1 MNRING
7 IAMSSSNKIENVLVL
22 QGGGSL
28 GAFGC
33 GVFKALA
40 NKNIKLDIVAG
51 TSIGGINAA
60 IIAGSVDKEHPE
72 RTLEEF
78 WLELAENSVNLTPTI
93 LEWLDEKFM
102 GLPVRAAGNYSP
114 TKTEKVKSLLNA
126 TSSIL
131 YGNDKFFVTRWRI
144 DYALKDPQYFNPSRW
159 TYIYDNSP
167 LVKTL
172 EKYIDYNK
180 LQPNGNPHARLIMTA
195 VNVLTSEPLTFDSFM
210 QKITSKHILATSGY
224 PSDNFPWVEL
234 EEGVYAWDGA
244 LLSNT
249 PFSEVIDASPVIDK
263 RLLLVENYPKRID
276 ELPDNLAEVYHRAR
290 DIMFSDKS
298 QRQIKM
304 SKVITRYLKYIEELY
319 QIIDKNIDSAKID
332 KKRLEKIRSTYAK
345 MRHERGAEI
354 KDIVHVTRDEPF
366 PSYYENT
373 DFSVETI
380 RNSIKDG
387 ESKTNQLLEKIL
399 QT

>member
-1 MNRING
+1 
-7 IAMSSSNKIENVLVL
+7 MSTSNKIENVLVL

-40 NKNIKLDIVAG
+40 NKNIKIDIVAG

-60 IIAGSVDKEHPE
+60 IIAGSLDKEHPE

-93 LEWLDEKFM
+93 LEWLDEKFRA
-102 GLPVRAAGNYSP
+102 LPVRGAWNYSP
-114 TKTEKVKSLLNA
+114 TKTETVKSLLNA
-126 TSSIL
+126 TSSML
-131 YGNDKFFVTRWRI
+131 YGNDKFFVPRWRI
-144 DYALKDPQYFNPSRW
+144 DYVLKDPQYFNPSRW

-180 LQPNGNPHARLIMTA
+180 LQPNGNPYARLIMTA
-195 VNVLTSEPLTFDSFM
+195 VNVLTSEPLTFDSFR

-263 RLLLVENYPKRID
+263 RLLLVENYPKRIN
-276 ELPDNLAEVYHRAR
+276 ELPDSLAEVYHRAR

-298 QRQIKM
+298 QNQIKM
-304 SKVITRYLKYIEELY
+304 AKVITRYLKYIEELY
-319 QIIDKNIDSAKID
+319 QIIDKNIDSTKID
-332 KKRLEKIRSTYAK
+332 KKRLEKIRRTYTK
-345 MRHERGAEI
+345 MRGERGAEI
-354 KDIVHVTRDEPF
+354 KNIVHVTRDEPF

-380 RNSIKDG
+380 KNSIKDG
-387 ESKTNQLLEKIL
+387 ESKTNQLLEKML
-399 QT
+399 PT